1 MDCELAGSRI
11 AIWCW
16 VMSWLEHELGQEALA
31 ELIFQAAQTIEQ
43 SFDVDRLDVHEIL
56 RLMAA

>member
-1 MDCELAGSRI
+1 
-11 AIWCW
+11 
-16 VMSWLEHELGQEALA
+16 MSWLEHELGQEALA
-31 ELIFQAAQTIEQ
+31 ELIFQAAQPIEQ